1 MAKEY
6 YELLGVSENASQDE
20 IKKAYRKKAKKY
32 HPDSNGDEADEEKF
46 KKINKAYDVLSDED
60 KRKKYDQF
68 GKQGV
73 EGHAGRGQR
82 RAASNFQDLF
92 EQIFGGGGGRRR
104 QQQSKGSDLRA
115 QTTISLE
122 EAYTGV
128 EKTFE
133 LSRQAKCDECDG
145 TGGEDGET
153 TTCTNCDGQGR
164 VRQVQRTPLGRA
176 QTVAECPKCNGKG
189 KIPENPCS
197 NCNGNGV
204 VEKKETITVDVPAGV
219 RDGQRVRISGKGNAT
234 TGGSNGDLYVFVNVE
249 EHKSLERKDNDLF
262 TTVKIGV
269 GDAALGTKAKVPTPD
284 SEIEVDV
291 PEGTQPG
298 EVMRIRGKGMPSSNR
313 FSRDGDLYIKVDV
326 QIPEN
331 LSDEEKEVMEDL
343 RIEDTTESKTFFE
356 SVKDILS

>member
-1 MAKEY
+1 MTKEY
-6 YELLGVSENASQDE
+6 YELLGVSEDASQEE

-32 HPDSNGDEADEEKF
+32 HPDSNSDTADEEKF

-92 EQIFGGGGGRRR
+92 EQIFGGGGRRR
-104 QQQSKGSDLRA
+104 QRQSKGRDLRA

-122 EAYTGV
+122 EAYNGV

-133 LSRQAKCDECDG
+133 ISRQAKCDECNG

-153 TTCTNCDGQGR
+153 STCTNCDGQGR

-176 QTVAECPKCNGKG
+176 QTVAECPECNGTG
-189 KIPENPCS
+189 EIPESPCS
-197 NCNGNGV
+197 ECSGDGV
-204 VEKKETITVDVPAGV
+204 VEETETITVDIPAGV
-219 RDGQRVRISGKGNAT
+219 RDGQRVRLSGKGNAT
-234 TGGSNGDLYVFVNVE
+234 SGGKNGDLYVFVNVK
-249 EHKSLERKDNDLF
+249 EHESLERKDNDLF

-269 GDAALGTKAKVPTPD
+269 GDAALGTKITVPTPD
-284 SEIEVDV
+284 SEIEVEV

-298 EVMRIRGKGMPSSNR
+298 EVLRIKGKGMPSNNR
-313 FSRDGDLYIKVDV
+313 FSRDGDLYIKIDV
-326 QIPEN
+326 EIPGD
-331 LSDEEKEVMEDL
+331 LSEEEKDFMEDL
-343 RIEDTTESKTFFE
+343 RMEETEEEKSFFE
-356 SVKDILS
+356 SVKDMIN

>member
-6 YELLGVSENASQDE
+6 YEVLGVSEDASQDE

-32 HPDSNGDEADEEKF
+32 HPDSNSDTADEEKF

-60 KRKKYDQF
+60 KRKKYDRF

-73 EGHAGRGQR
+73 KGHAGRGQR
-82 RAASNFQDLF
+82 RAASNFQNLF
-92 EQIFGGGGGRRR
+92 EQIFGGGGRR
-104 QQQSKGSDLRA
+104 QQRQSKGRDLKA

-122 EAYTGV
+122 EAYNGV

-133 LSRQAKCDECDG
+133 LSRQAECEECNG

-153 TTCTNCDGQGR
+153 STCHNCDGQGR
-164 VRQVQRTPLGRA
+164 VRKVQRTPLGRA

-197 NCNGNGV
+197 ECSGDGV
-204 VEKKETITVDVPAGV
+204 VEKTETITVDIPAGV
-219 RDGQRVRISGKGNAT
+219 RDGQRVRLSGKGNAT
-234 TGGSNGDLYVFVNVE
+234 SGGKNGDLYVFVNVE
-249 EHKSLERKDNDLF
+249 EHESLERKDNDLF

-269 GDAALGTKAKVPTPD
+269 GDAALGTKVKVPTPD
-284 SEIEVDV
+284 SKIEVEV

-298 EVMRIRGKGMPSSNR
+298 EVLRIKGKGMPSSNR
-313 FSRDGDLYIKVDV
+313 FSRDGDLYIKIDV
-326 QIPEN
+326 EIPED
-331 LSDEEKEVMEDL
+331 LSEQEKQLMEDL
-343 RIEDTTESKTFFE
+343 RIEETKEEKTFFE

>member
-6 YELLGVSENASQDE
+6 YELLGVSEEADQDE

-32 HPDSNGDEADEEKF
+32 HPDSNSETADEEKF

-92 EQIFGGGGGRRR
+92 EQIFGGGGNRRKR
-104 QQQSKGSDLRA
+104 ESKGSDLRA
-115 QTTISLE
+115 QTSISLE

-133 LSRQAKCDECDG
+133 LSRQANCEECDG
-145 TGGEDGET
+145 TGGEDGDT

-176 QTVAECPKCNGKG
+176 QTVAECPECRGTG
-189 KIPENPCS
+189 EIPENPCS
-197 NCNGNGV
+197 TCNGKGV
-204 VEKKETITVDVPAGV
+204 VQKTEKISIDIPAGV
-219 RDGQRVRISGKGNAT
+219 RDGQRVRLSGKGNAT
-234 TGGSNGDLYVFVNVE
+234 PGGKNGDLYVFVNVE
-249 EHKSLERKDNDLF
+249 EHESLERKDNDLF
-262 TTVKIGV
+262 TTVTIGI
-269 GDAALGTKAKVPTPD
+269 GDAALGTDVKVPTPD
-284 SEIEVDV
+284 SEIEVNI
-291 PEGTQPG
+291 PGGTQPG
-298 EVMRIRGKGMPSSNR
+298 EVMRVKGKGMPSSNR
-313 FSRDGDLYIKVDV
+313 FSKDGDLYIKVDV
-326 QIPEN
+326 KIPEK
-331 LSDEEKEVMEDL
+331 LTDEEKEVLEDL
-343 RIEDTTESKTFFE
+343 RIEDIREEKTFFE
-356 SVKDILS
+356 SVKDMIG

>member
-32 HPDSNGDEADEEKF
+32 HPDSNGDDADEEKF
-46 KKINKAYDVLSDED
+46 KKINKAYDVLSDEE

-122 EAYTGV
+122 EAYNGV

-133 LSRQAKCDECDG
+133 LSRQAECEKCNG

-176 QTVAECPKCNGKG
+176 QTVTECPECKG
-189 KIPENPCS
+189 RGEIPENPCS
-197 NCNGNGV
+197 ECNGNGV
-204 VEKKETITVDVPAGV
+204 TEKQETISVDIPAGV
-219 RDGQRVRISGKGNAT
+219 RDGQRIRLSGKGNAT
-234 TGGSNGDLYVFVNVE
+234 QGGSKGDLYVFVNVE
-249 EHKSLERKDNDLF
+249 EHESLERKDSDLF
-262 TTVKIGV
+262 TTVTIGV
-269 GDAALGTKAKVPTPD
+269 GDAALGTKVKVPTPD
-284 SEIEVDV
+284 SEIEIDV
-291 PEGTQPG
+291 PEGNQPG
-298 EVMRIRGKGMPSSNR
+298 EVMRVKGKGMPSNNR
-313 FSRDGDLYIKVDV
+313 FSTDGDLYIKVDV
-326 QIPEN
+326 KIPEK
-331 LSDEEKEVMEDL
+331 LSEDEKEVLEDL
-343 RIEDTTESKTFFE
+343 RIEDIREEKTFFE
-356 SVKDILS
+356 SVKDMIG